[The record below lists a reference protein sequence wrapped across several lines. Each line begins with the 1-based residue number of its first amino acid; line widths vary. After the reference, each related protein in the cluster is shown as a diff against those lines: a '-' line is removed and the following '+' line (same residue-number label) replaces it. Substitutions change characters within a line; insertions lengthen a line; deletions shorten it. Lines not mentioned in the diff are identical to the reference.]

1 MNQINYTEVPYG
13 YAHCISTVCPLAA
26 TCLHALAW
34 KALPSTE
41 ETVPV
46 LNPACITD
54 SEECKHYRDC
64 MPVKHALGFTK
75 IQKSML
81 PDQYDKFSD
90 LLKNHFGR
98 NPYFERRNGR
108 HPMPPKEQQLI
119 RQTLEHVGV
128 TDTVEFDDYKDAIL
142 W

>member
-1 MNQINYTEVPYG
+1 
-13 YAHCISTVCPLAA
+13 
-26 TCLHALAW
+26 LAW

-98 NPYFERRNGR
+98 NPYFERRNGH
-108 HPMPPKEQQLI
+108 HPMPPEEQQLI

-128 TDTVEFDDYKDAIL
+128 TGTVEFDDYKDAIL